1 MPAITRRD
9 LMKGAS
15 ACSVALAAGRLAQSA
30 SGADAPR
37 PDARPNVL
45 FIMTDQ
51 QFGDAMSC
59 RMGRKWLHTTAMDS
73 LAANGMLYS
82 RAYSPNP
89 LSMPARNSIFTGRY
103 PHETGVT
110 KNARAKIDTEEF
122 LNMGNYFRRAG
133 YETAYFGKWHL
144 CFNRKDTN
152 AHGFETAQCLYGNG
166 HDGEVADL
174 SVRYLAGKRGK
185 QGKPFLAVVSLS
197 NPHDI
202 CQFSRFQKL
211 PSGPVGDPPPP
222 AKCPPLPANLAPP
235 INETDTMTT
244 LRKGYQ
250 GKGSLFPVGDYTDEQ
265 WRQLRW
271 GYYRLIEKV
280 DAEIGRVL
288 AALRKAGL
296 EDNTVIIFTSDH
308 GDCAGAHR
316 FNQKTVFYDESAR
329 IPLIISHKGKTPK
342 GTCDKLVNTGI
353 DILPTMLDFA
363 GIATPKGKKLP
374 GRSLRPIAMGRAPSD
389 WRDHVV
395 IQNHLS
401 QTVPVDGIRAVAQGR
416 MVRTDRY
423 KYCVYD
429 HGTQRESLID
439 MAADPLETKNLATDP
454 AHRKTVEH
462 HRKLLV
468 AFAAKHKDDL
478 VKDIYANNM
487 PPRPFEAGKPKDKS
501 ARGRN
506 V

>member
-1 MPAITRRD
+1 MSVNTRRTF
-9 LMKGAS
+9 LRNS
-15 ACSVALAAGRLAQSA
+15 CLAAAALQ
-30 SGADAPR
+30 APSILTAATATR
-37 PDARPNVL
+37 DRPNIL

-59 RMGRKWLHTTAMDS
+59 RMGSKWLSTPAMDS
-73 LAANGMLYS
+73 LAANGTLFAN
-82 RAYSPNP
+82 AYSPNP
-89 LSMPARNSIFTGRY
+89 LCMPARNSIFTGRY

-144 CFNRKDTN
+144 CFDQKDKN
-152 AHGFETAQCLYGNG
+152 AHGFETAQCLHGNG
-166 HDGEVADL
+166 HDGEVGDL
-174 SVRYLAGKRGK
+174 SARYLAAK
-185 QGKPFLAVVSLS
+185 QGVQDKPFLAVVSLS

-211 PSGPVGDPPPP
+211 PSGPVGKPP
-222 AKCPPLPANLAPP
+222 APDKCPPLPANLAPP

-250 GKGSLFPVGDYTDEQ
+250 GPGSLFPVGDYTKDQ

-280 DAEIGRVL
+280 DAEIAKVL
-288 AALRKAGL
+288 AALGKSGH
-296 EDNTVIIFTSDH
+296 EENTLIIFTSDH

-329 IPLIISHKGKTPK
+329 VPLIVCRKGQTKK
-342 GTCDKLVNTGI
+342 SQCDKLVNTGI
-353 DILPTMLDFA
+353 DILPTMLNFA
-363 GIATPKGKKLP
+363 GIAIPKKLP
-374 GRSLRPIAMGRAPSD
+374 GRSVRPIVMGKPPAE

-401 QTVPVDGIRAVAQGR
+401 QTVVVDGIRAIAQGR
-416 MVRTDRY
+416 MVRTDQY

-429 HGTQRESLID
+429 HGKQRESLVD
-439 MAADPLETKNLATDP
+439 MKNDPLETKNIATDP
-454 AHRKTVEH
+454 GSKRIVQTHRNI
-462 HRKLLV
+462 LL
-468 AFAAKHKDDL
+468 AFADKHKDLLAKQMLADG
-478 VKDIYANNM
+478 M
-487 PPRPFEAGKPKDKS
+487 PPKPFEAAKKK
-501 ARGRN
+501 RKKRK
-506 V
+506 

>member
-1 MPAITRRD
+1 MRAATRRD
-9 LMKGAS
+9 FMKAAS
-15 ACSVALAAGRLAQSA
+15 VCSIALATGRLHAA
-30 SGADAPR
+30 EAPG
-37 PDARPNVL
+37 DRPNIL

-59 RMGRKWLHTTAMDS
+59 RMGKKWLNTPAMDS
-73 LAANGMLYS
+73 LAAKGTLFAN
-82 RAYSPNP
+82 AYSPNP
-89 LSMPARNSIFTGRY
+89 LCMPARNSIFTGRY

-110 KNARAKIDTEEF
+110 MNARAKIDTEDF

-144 CFNRKDTN
+144 CFDQKNKN
-152 AHGFETAQCLYGNG
+152 AHGFETAQCLHGNG

-174 SVRYLAGKRGK
+174 SAGYLSGK
-185 QGKPFLAVVSLS
+185 QGKQDKPFLAVVSLS

-202 CQFSRFQKL
+202 CQFSRGQKL
-211 PSGPVGDPPPP
+211 PSGPVGATPPP
-222 AKCPPLPANLAPP
+222 AKCPPVPVNLAPP

-250 GKGSLFPVGDYTDEQ
+250 GPGSKFPVGDFTDGQ

-280 DAEIGRVL
+280 DAEIAKVL
-288 AALRKAGL
+288 AALGKSGH
-296 EDNTVIIFTSDH
+296 EENTVIIFTSDH

-316 FNQKTVFYDESAR
+316 FNQKTVFYEESAR
-329 IPLIISHKGKTPK
+329 IPFIIALKGKTK
-342 GTCDKLVNTGI
+342 RQRFDKFVNIGI

-363 GIATPKGKKLP
+363 GIAIPKKLP
-374 GRSLRPIAMGRAPSD
+374 GRSVRPIVMGRTPAD

-401 QTVPVDGIRAVAQGR
+401 QTVVVDGIRATAQGR
-416 MVRTDRY
+416 MVRTEQY

-429 HGTQRESLID
+429 HGIQRESLVD
-439 MAADPLETKNLATDP
+439 MTDDPLETKNLAADP
-454 AHRKTVEH
+454 AHKKTILA
-462 HRKLLV
+462 HRKLLL
-468 AFAAKHKDDL
+468 AFAARHKDTL
-478 VKDIYANNM
+478 AEQMLSGGM
-487 PPRPFEAGKPKDKS
+487 PPKPFEPRKPK
-501 ARGRN
+501 ARKN
-506 V
+506 KP